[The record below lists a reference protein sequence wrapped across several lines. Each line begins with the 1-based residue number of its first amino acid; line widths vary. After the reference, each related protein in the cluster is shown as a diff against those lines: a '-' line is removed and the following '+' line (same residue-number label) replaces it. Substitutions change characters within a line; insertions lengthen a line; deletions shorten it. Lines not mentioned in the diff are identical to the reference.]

1 MTTVGQYKQKTFHK
15 YKKPEMEIPNLVLHQ
30 LESYDRFLEKTILG
44 VFKEINPISDYS
56 NKKFDLIFKSLKI
69 EETEHDDFSARRLR
83 ISLEKPLKAVYEL
96 VNKTTG
102 ETKKQEIFMF
112 HVPVLTKHGTF
123 VINGVERVVVPQLS
137 RSAGIFFT
145 VDESKKERYF
155 GAKIIPNR
163 GSWVEVESE
172 AKDLIYVKVDRK
184 RKLPVSSFLRIFSK
198 GMSDEKILNLF
209 SEEAKKHVKAT
220 FEKDAAL
227 TTDQS
232 YGELYKRLRDGET
245 VPVDLARDHINGIF
259 EKERYDISEI
269 GRIRFNKRFGEK
281 EIKNYGAKDQ
291 LITLSDLVHIIEKI
305 VELNS
310 DKDNSEPDDI
320 DHLGSRRL
328 RFFDEQIESRLRQ
341 GLLQMARNIRDK
353 MSIADSMTTD
363 PGFFI
368 NPRPIQA
375 KIKEFFN
382 TNPLSQFIDQDNV
395 LYELESNR
403 TVSALGPG
411 GLVRE
416 RAGFQVRDIHPS
428 HYGRLCPIHTPEGQN
443 IGLIMRLSTHAI
455 VNKYGI
461 IETPYYKVK
470 NGKVS
475 KEIEYLDAYQEEVKN
490 IASSKQELD
499 SKRNIVEDSVEVRF
513 QGDPLVI
520 SKEKVDYM
528 DISAYQMFSVATSM
542 IPFVNHDEANRAL
555 MGSNM
560 QKQAVPCI
568 KPEAPIV
575 ATGIEADAAKYTGR
589 LLYAPEDGEITYV
602 SGSRIEMKGKSG
614 KKRVYNLVNHEKT
627 NTFVT
632 FHQQPRVSLGDKVKS
647 GNLLADT
654 SSTDHGQIAIGQNI
668 FVAFMSFYGANYEDA
683 IIVSERI
690 AKEHKF
696 TNIHIKEYIVD
707 VRETKLGPEQTTH
720 DIPNVGE
727 DKISMLDEEG
737 IIRIGSDVEKGDILV
752 GKVTP
757 KGEAQL
763 TPEERLLRS
772 IFGEK
777 AKDVKDS
784 SKRLKAGE
792 KGRIVGVKI
801 FDRAKGEINE
811 NGIIKRIFV
820 QVAEMRN
827 IKVGDKLSGR
837 HGNKGVVSMILPEED
852 MPYTEDGKPVDII
865 LSPLGVPSRMNLGQ
879 ILEVHLGL
887 AANTLKYQAI
897 VPPFA
902 GSDDNEIKEEL
913 VKAGFPASGKV
924 PLIDGYTGEKFA
936 RDVTIGYMYILK
948 LHHMVEDKMAVRSV
962 GPYSL
967 INQQPLGGKANGGG
981 QRVGEMEVWALL
993 GHGVAYTLREILTV
1007 KSDDIIGRTAMYDSI
1022 IKGKNFILPN
1032 TPESFNVMMNT
1043 LRGLSL
1049 DITLGSN
1056 AKEIKKDE
1064 VVEDNQEK

>member
-1 MTTVGQYKQKTFHK
+1 MTVGQYKQKTFK
-15 YKKPEMEIPNLVLHQ
+15 RFKKPGMDVPNLVAHQ
-30 LESYDRFLEKTILG
+30 LESYDRFINHTIEK
-44 VFKEINPISDYS
+44 VFNEINPISDYS
-56 NKKFDLIFKSLKI
+56 DKKFDLIFKSLKFG
-69 EETEHDDFSARRLR
+69 EVEHDDFSARRLK
-83 ISLEKPLKAVYEL
+83 ISLERPVKAVYEL

-102 ETKKQEIFMF
+102 EIKKQEIFMF
-112 HVPVLTKHGTF
+112 DIPVMTKHGTY
-123 VINGVERVVVPQLS
+123 VVNGVERVVIPQLS

-145 VDESKKERYF
+145 VDESKKERFF

-163 GSWVEVESE
+163 GSWIEIESE
-172 AKDLIYVKVDRK
+172 AKNLIYIKVDRK
-184 RKLPVSSFLRIFSK
+184 RKLPISSFLRIFSR
-198 GMSDEKILNLF
+198 GLDDEKIIKLF
-209 SEEAKKHVKAT
+209 SEEAQEYIKAT
-220 FEKDAAL
+220 FQKDSAL
-227 TTDQS
+227 TLEES
-232 YGELYKRLRDGET
+232 YVELYKRLKDGEK
-245 VPVDLARDHINGIF
+245 VPADLAMEYINGLF

-269 GRIRFNKRFGEK
+269 GRLRFNKRFGLKVPETYT
-281 EIKNYGAKDQ
+281 EADQ
-291 LITLSDLVHIIEKI
+291 LITLEDLILIIEHI
-305 VELNS
+305 VELNK
-310 DKDNSEPDDI
+310 DKENSEPDDI

-341 GLLQMARNIRDK
+341 GILQMARNIRDR
-353 MSIADSMTTD
+353 MSIADSSINE
-363 PGFFI
+363 PGYFV

-375 KIKEFFN
+375 RIKEFFN
-382 TNPLSQFIDQDNV
+382 TNPLSQFIDQDNI

-443 IGLIMRLSTHAI
+443 IGLIMRLSTHAR

-470 NGKVS
+470 DGKVS
-475 KEIEYLDAYQEEVKN
+475 KSIVYLDAYEEEVAK
-490 IASSKQELD
+490 IASSAAELND
-499 SKRNIVEDSVEVRF
+499 KREFIDKEIEVRF
-513 QGDPLVI
+513 KGEPLIVNK
-520 SKEKVDYM
+520 KEVEYM
-528 DISAYQMFSVATSM
+528 DVAHYQMFSVATSM

-568 KPEAPIV
+568 VPDAPLV

-589 LLYAPEDGEITYV
+589 LLYAPENGEITYV
-602 SGSRIEMKGKSG
+602 SGDRIEMKGESG
-614 KKRVYNLVNHEKT
+614 KKRSWNLVNYEKT
-627 NTFVT
+627 NTFVV
-632 FHQQPRVSLGDKVKS
+632 FHQQPRVSIGDKVKE
-647 GNLLADT
+647 GDLLADT
-654 SSTDHGQIAIGQNI
+654 SSTDHGQIAVGQNI
-668 FVAFMSFYGANYEDA
+668 RVAFMSFHGLNYEDA

-690 AKEHKF
+690 ARKHKF
-696 TNIHIKEYIVD
+696 TNIHIKEYVVD

-737 IIRIGSDVEKGDILV
+737 IIRIGSEVEKGDILV

-757 KGEAQL
+757 KGESQL

-792 KGRIVGVKI
+792 RGRVVGVKI
-801 FDRAKGEINE
+801 FDRSKGEINE
-811 NGIIKRIFV
+811 NGIIKRIYI
-820 QVAEMRN
+820 QVAELRN

-852 MPYTEDGKPVDII
+852 MPYMEDGTPIDII

-902 GSDDNEIKEEL
+902 GATDEEIKKEL
-913 VKAGFPASGKV
+913 KEAGMPESGKV
-924 PLIDGYTGEKFA
+924 PLYDGLTGEKFA
-936 RDVTIGYMYILK
+936 RDITVGYMYILK
-948 LHHMVEDKMAVRSV
+948 LHHMVEDKMHMRSV

-967 INQQPLGGKANGGG
+967 INQQPLGGKSNEGG
-981 QRVGEMEVWALL
+981 QRFGEMEVWALL
-993 GHGVAYTLREILTV
+993 GHGVAYTLREVLTV

-1022 IKGKNFILPN
+1022 IKGNNFILPN
-1032 TPESFNVMMNT
+1032 IPESFNVMMNT
-1043 LRGLSL
+1043 LRGLAL
-1049 DITLGSN
+1049 DIKLGSDSDKDSN
-1056 AKEIKKDE
+1056 KK
-1064 VVEDNQEK
+1064 

>member
-1 MTTVGQYKQKTFHK
+1 
-15 YKKPEMEIPNLVLHQ
+15 
-30 LESYDRFLEKTILG
+30 
-44 VFKEINPISDYS
+44 
-56 NKKFDLIFKSLKI
+56 
-69 EETEHDDFSARRLR
+69 
-83 ISLEKPLKAVYEL
+83 
-96 VNKTTG
+96 
-102 ETKKQEIFMF
+102 
-112 HVPVLTKHGTF
+112 
-123 VINGVERVVVPQLS
+123 
-137 RSAGIFFT
+137 
-145 VDESKKERYF
+145 
-155 GAKIIPNR
+155 
-163 GSWVEVESE
+163 
-172 AKDLIYVKVDRK
+172 
-184 RKLPVSSFLRIFSK
+184 
-198 GMSDEKILNLF
+198 
-209 SEEAKKHVKAT
+209 
-220 FEKDAAL
+220 
-227 TTDQS
+227 
-232 YGELYKRLRDGET
+232 
-245 VPVDLARDHINGIF
+245 
-259 EKERYDISEI
+259 
-269 GRIRFNKRFGEK
+269 
-281 EIKNYGAKDQ
+281 
-291 LITLSDLVHIIEKI
+291 
-305 VELNS
+305 
-310 DKDNSEPDDI
+310 
-320 DHLGSRRL
+320 
-328 RFFDEQIESRLRQ
+328 
-341 GLLQMARNIRDK
+341 
-353 MSIADSMTTD
+353 
-363 PGFFI
+363 
-368 NPRPIQA
+368 
-375 KIKEFFN
+375 
-382 TNPLSQFIDQDNV
+382 

-981 QRVGEMEVWALL
+981 QRVGEMEV
-993 GHGVAYTLREILTV
+993 
-1007 KSDDIIGRTAMYDSI
+1007 
-1022 IKGKNFILPN
+1022 
-1032 TPESFNVMMNT
+1032 
-1043 LRGLSL
+1043 
-1049 DITLGSN
+1049 
-1056 AKEIKKDE
+1056 
-1064 VVEDNQEK
+1064 